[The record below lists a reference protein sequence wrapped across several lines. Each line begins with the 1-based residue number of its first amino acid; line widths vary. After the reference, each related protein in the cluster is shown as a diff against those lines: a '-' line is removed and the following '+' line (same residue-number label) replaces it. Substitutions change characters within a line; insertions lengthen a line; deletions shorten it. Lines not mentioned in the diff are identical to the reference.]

1 MTISYLSKKAFK
13 SEEFLAASIAR
24 LIPIEMALF
33 ELLLSSKA
41 TISSVLSALHLND
54 SITTTMT
61 RAQIATVL
69 FIAFTEALVKCIIG
83 QKLMRNWSELQ

>member
-24 LIPIEMALF
+24 LIPIEVALF
-33 ELLLSSKA
+33 QLLLSSKA
-41 TISSVLSALHLND
+41 RISSVLPALHFND
-54 SITTTMT
+54 PITTAMT
-61 RAQIATVL
+61 RAQIPAVL
-69 FIAFTEALVKCIIG
+69 FIAFTEALVKCLKG